1 MQVNIET
8 EPDTSIPTVT
18 LHVPVDYPE
27 TAALTAA
34 LKNLSIEAA
43 TLTVSQR
50 GQLVQLPLTS
60 ILFIE
65 ATGHQVAAHTLDN
78 VYRVPKSLTAV
89 GTGLPTY
96 FLRVSKSAIV
106 NTKQVYS
113 LTKTLTGNLIAFH
126 HSPKQLYASRRYYRQ
141 LKISLEQKG
150 LL

>member
-60 ILFIE
+60 I
-65 ATGHQVAAHTLDN
+65 
-78 VYRVPKSLTAV
+78 
-89 GTGLPTY
+89 
-96 FLRVSKSAIV
+96 
-106 NTKQVYS
+106 YS
-113 LTKTLTGNLIAFH
+113 
-126 HSPKQLYASRRYYRQ
+126 SKQLVTRSPPIRWIMFIVFPSR
-141 LKISLEQKG
+141 
-150 LL
+150 

>member
-65 ATGHQVAAHTLDN
+65 ATGHQVADRCGHRLTCLLSSRLQICHCQYQTSLFLNQDIDRELDC
-78 VYRVPKSLTAV
+78 VSPLT
-89 GTGLPTY
+89 
-96 FLRVSKSAIV
+96 
-106 NTKQVYS
+106 
-113 LTKTLTGNLIAFH
+113 
-126 HSPKQLYASRRYYRQ
+126 
-141 LKISLEQKG
+141 
-150 LL
+150 

>member
-8 EPDTSIPTVT
+8 DPGTSIPTVT

-43 TLTVSQR
+43 TLTVSQQ
-50 GQLVQLPLTS
+50 GQLIQLPLAQ

-65 ATGHQVAAHTLDN
+65 ATGHQVAAHTIDK
-78 VYRVPKSLTAV
+78 VYRVPRSLSAV
-89 GTGLPTY
+89 GVELPTH
-96 FLRVSKSAIV
+96 FMRVAKSAIV
-106 NTKQVYS
+106 NTQQVYS

-126 HSPKQLYASRRYYRQ
+126 NSPKQLYASRRYYHD
-141 LKISLEQKG
+141 LKQCLEQKG

>member
-8 EPDTSIPTVT
+8 DPDTSIPTVT

-43 TLTVSQR
+43 KLTVSQR

-89 GTGLPTY
+89 GTGLPAS

>member
-50 GQLVQLPLTS
+50 GQLVHRLTCLLSSRLQICHCQYQTSLFLDQDIDRELDCVSPLT
-60 ILFIE
+60 
-65 ATGHQVAAHTLDN
+65 
-78 VYRVPKSLTAV
+78 
-89 GTGLPTY
+89 
-96 FLRVSKSAIV
+96 
-106 NTKQVYS
+106 
-113 LTKTLTGNLIAFH
+113 
-126 HSPKQLYASRRYYRQ
+126 
-141 LKISLEQKG
+141 
-150 LL
+150 

>member
-8 EPDTSIPTVT
+8 DPGTSIPTVT

-89 GTGLPTY
+89 GTHRLTCLLSSRLQICHCQY
-96 FLRVSKSAIV
+96 QTSLFLDQDIDRELDCVSP
-106 NTKQVYS
+106 
-113 LTKTLTGNLIAFH
+113 LT
-126 HSPKQLYASRRYYRQ
+126 
-141 LKISLEQKG
+141 
-150 LL
+150 

>member
-50 GQLVQLPLTS
+50 TV
-60 ILFIE
+60 
-65 ATGHQVAAHTLDN
+65 
-78 VYRVPKSLTAV
+78 TA
-89 GTGLPTY
+89 Y
-96 FLRVSKSAIV
+96 FDPIHRS
-106 NTKQVYS
+106 NW
-113 LTKTLTGNLIAFH
+113 
-126 HSPKQLYASRRYYRQ
+126 SPGRRPYA
-141 LKISLEQKG
+141 G
-150 LL
+150 